1 MDVQTKRKILNVKT
15 KRKYFITVE
24 AILGIIVQAMV
35 LITSIPNVGSTVA
48 VIVVDGFSILNDF
61 YQAKNG
67 RKKFN
72 KKMMEKICD
81 FRMMKN
87 FVLCTVSMAL
97 SIAAIVTGD
106 SKLQVRMVLIEWSDS
121 DWSCSV
127 PNISDE
133 GQLNNAATV

>member
-1 MDVQTKRKILNVKT
+1 M
-15 KRKYFITVE
+15 
-24 AILGIIVQAMV
+24 
-35 LITSIPNVGSTVA
+35 
-48 VIVVDGFSILNDF
+48 IVVDGFSTLTDF
-61 YQAKNG
+61 YQAKDG
-67 RKKFN
+67 RRNFN
-72 KKMMEKICD
+72 KEMIDKICD
-81 FRMMKN
+81 FRMVKN

-133 GQLNNAATV
+133 GRLNNAATV